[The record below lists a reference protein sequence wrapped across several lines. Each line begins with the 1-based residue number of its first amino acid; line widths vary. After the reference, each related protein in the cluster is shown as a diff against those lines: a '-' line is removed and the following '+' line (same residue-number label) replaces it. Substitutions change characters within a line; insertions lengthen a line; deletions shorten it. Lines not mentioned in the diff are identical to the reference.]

1 MYAYNVHAEYGVH
14 TSYMLYVLIRG
25 SSRESNSLAPTDSTF
40 PCSITPEQK
49 ESIDQE
55 CIFWTF
61 NVCVEGFWE
70 EKKQRGFSAPPHSLL
85 SGFLIL
91 TSYYVYITFIN
102 SVHYEPWTQSL
113 VFQGLSQSTGTA
125 RPTHWFNSGHIY
137 GKKIGE
143 YKIHFFYWII
153 IENYKKNLYTKY
165 IRTPYS
171 VHTPMSDVAEDSAIV
186 WDKSIL
192 MHTTP
197 YIVPCTTYFSG
208 MILGRMRPEVRSTE
222 FWTCT

>member
-153 IENYKKNLYTKY
+153 VENYKKKNC
-165 IRTPYS
+165 IRSTYS
-171 VHTPMSDVAEDSAIV
+171 HVGCSRGLRYSLRQIHTHAHY
-186 WDKSIL
+186 SI
-192 MHTTP
+192 
-197 YIVPCTTYFSG
+197 YCTMYFSG